1 MVEKTFNERIY
12 DLSEKLTIEH
22 FDKPGNA
29 GEIKF
34 GIFDYDPA
42 DELKV
47 RREIDKIVQNNHS
60 IVKFDLYEMMIK
72 VIKEENYLETIVDI
86 ENTFEKDIMLSQVFQ
101 PLLALEQEDNP
112 IINMFK
118 NSIKD
123 DGNTI
128 VLITGV
134 GKSYP
139 IIRSH
144 TVLNNLQSV
153 FRKNPV
159 VMIYPGVY
167 DVNKKMTLRLFN
179 RLDDDNYYRAFNLVN
194 RSK

>member
-72 VIKEENYLETIVDI
+72 VIKEENYLETIVEI